1 MAKRVVITGI
11 GIISP
16 IGMGKEDFV
25 HSLKTGTSGAGPITL
40 FDASQFPTR
49 IAAEVKDFN
58 PHHLLKGMR
67 ILEITDDR
75 RVLLAN
81 CAAAMAIEDAHFTK
95 EMLSGLVGGVIFG
108 SGIHPVVPRVES
120 IISHGIIYGN
130 EAEMRDAT
138 SAQEEGEDS
147 PVWNRVSL
155 GAFSVAQ
162 QYEIK
167 GPCYTVVSAC
177 AASSQ
182 AIGQSFKIIQRSR
195 TTFMVTGG
203 YDSVLFPFAIQ
214 GFSALGTM
222 STCNDQP
229 QKAMKPFDKK
239 RDGFVP
245 GEGAGVLVLEE
256 FEHALTRGA
265 KIYAEIVGY
274 GTSLDAH
281 SIAEPHPKGRGAVL
295 SMKNALRD
303 ANIDITE
310 IDYIN
315 AHGTAT
321 IKNDKIE
328 TAAIKQVLGD
338 HAYKVPISSTKSM
351 IGHQITAA
359 GALELIATALAM
371 DNNFIPPTINYET
384 PDPECDL
391 DYVPN
396 HAREQSFHCAL
407 SNSFGFGGQNATLVI
422 KKI

>member
-1 MAKRVVITGI
+1 
-11 GIISP
+11 
-16 IGMGKEDFV
+16 
-25 HSLKTGTSGAGPITL
+25 
-40 FDASQFPTR
+40 
-49 IAAEVKDFN
+49 
-58 PHHLLKGMR
+58 
-67 ILEITDDR
+67 
-75 RVLLAN
+75 
-81 CAAAMAIEDAHFTK
+81 
-95 EMLSGLVGGVIFG
+95 
-108 SGIHPVVPRVES
+108 
-120 IISHGIIYGN
+120 
-130 EAEMRDAT
+130 
-138 SAQEEGEDS
+138 
-147 PVWNRVSL
+147 
-155 GAFSVAQ
+155 
-162 QYEIK
+162 
-167 GPCYTVVSAC
+167 
-177 AASSQ
+177 
-182 AIGQSFKIIQRSR
+182 
-195 TTFMVTGG
+195 MVTGG